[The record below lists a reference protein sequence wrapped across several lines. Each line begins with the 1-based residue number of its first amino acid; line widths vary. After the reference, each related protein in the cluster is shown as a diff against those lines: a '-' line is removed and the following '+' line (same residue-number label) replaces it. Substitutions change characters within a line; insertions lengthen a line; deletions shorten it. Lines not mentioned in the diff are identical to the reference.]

1 MNPLKAFTAAAA
13 FLALSSAAFAQQNVN
28 YDEAAV
34 APYELPDPL
43 VFDKLFVR
51 IEPHQSDNN
60 SSGQQDQQDKEGDF
74 PKPGFIRDPYRYISD
89 PGQRHSAKN

>member
-43 VFDKLFVR
+43 VFADVLLDELT
-51 IEPHQSDNN
+51 IHD
-60 SSGQQDQQDKEGDF
+60 
-74 PKPGFIRDPYRYISD
+74 
-89 PGQRHSAKN
+89 A